1 MGSLKHL
8 KLSES
13 IVGAKSKWQ
22 VPQKEKAK
30 EEKLDLKVCGLKSLK
45 IAVINQVGVHFFWIN
60 LYANVEMWWTENDVE
75 VPRIILVKYLS
86 GKYGE

>member
-45 IAVINQVGVHFFWIN
+45 IAVINQVGVHFLKKFIC
-60 LYANVEMWWTENDVE
+60 
-75 VPRIILVKYLS
+75 KC
-86 GKYGE
+86 